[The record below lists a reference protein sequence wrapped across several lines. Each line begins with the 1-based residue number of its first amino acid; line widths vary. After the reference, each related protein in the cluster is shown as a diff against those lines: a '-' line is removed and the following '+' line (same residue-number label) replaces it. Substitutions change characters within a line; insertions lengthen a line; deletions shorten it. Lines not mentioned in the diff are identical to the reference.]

1 MGVFRV
7 TPDREIN
14 CFNHRLSTFLRPDF
28 GEVFQEGLAEY
39 RAAAERSATRPHT
52 TIHMFGWLKEPFLLF
67 PSVNQRLIADVEF
80 QRAGPLSALEP
91 AAFAAG
97 SVVGRAP
104 LARPRRHQQHYP
116 HADRADDRAANH
128 ESKQRAQHG
137 RALSR

>member
-1 MGVFRV
+1 M
-7 TPDREIN
+7 
-14 CFNHRLSTFLRPDF
+14 
-28 GEVFQEGLAEY
+28 
-39 RAAAERSATRPHT
+39 
-52 TIHMFGWLKEPFLLF
+52 F

-128 ESKQRAQHG
+128 ESKQRLYGLGQ
-137 RALSR
+137 LSQLNSETRQPIVTGA